1 MPVLFT
7 ELQPASLPKGLWV
20 SPSQARVPCSNDM
33 HPRSQPSI
41 LHSEVQ
47 SYVLSL
53 AGTPRRSLVSHRPLC
68 QQNRKRCLLWDFWEE
83 FPQVSFFFFL
93 RRRKREMLERSTTFV
108 ASEGGCPYI
117 IYGPALAISELSGG
131 RRTAKRTSR
140 NTKMAAR
147 VSKDVI
153 EPLRSSTLE
162 PLCQA
167 GLLNM
172 RLKCPFGLRGL
183 WAPRIPLAPLGS
195 GDLT

>member
-1 MPVLFT
+1 MPAL
-7 ELQPASLPKGLWV
+7 GLLGRI
-20 SPSQARVPCSNDM
+20 PPGD
-33 HPRSQPSI
+33 
-41 LHSEVQ
+41 
-47 SYVLSL
+47 
-53 AGTPRRSLVSHRPLC
+53 
-68 QQNRKRCLLWDFWEE
+68 
-83 FPQVSFFFFL
+83 FFFFL
-93 RRRKREMLERSTTFV
+93 RRRRKREMQERSTTFV

-195 GDLT
+195 GDLTWYFLLFHAAQFLHHESLPAFKFALWMVPAQNRSPGWSTVFQETKRGACARRGKDNHTHVT